1 MIGLDPWAADGTPCV
16 RVAATTFTGDE
27 LTGLYRRYGPYI
39 YARCARLLGDRSA
52 AEDATQETF
61 MRVHRHLHKAPDD
74 AHALAWI
81 YRIATNYCLNVIRD
95 RARHQ
100 QIEQC
105 IPEAHGD
112 NLQVLLANRDVVARI
127 IARCPAKLSV
137 PAWLHHVDGLD
148 HGEIAR
154 VLGISRRSVLNRLA
168 AFAERSRKFLAR
180 SEP

>member
-1 MIGLDPWAADGTPCV
+1 MIRSVPWAAVGALCV
-16 RVAATTFTGDE
+16 RGAVTSLSSDE
-27 LTGLYRRYGPYI
+27 LTNLYRQYGPYI

-61 MRVHRHLHKAPDD
+61 MRVHRHLHKALDHN
-74 AHALAWI
+74 HALAWI

-95 RARHQ
+95 RTLHD
-100 QIEQC
+100 QIERC

-112 NLQVLLANRDVVARI
+112 NLEVSLTNRDVVARI
-127 IARCPAKLSV
+127 IARCPAKLCV

-148 HGEIAR
+148 HGEISR
-154 VLGISRRSVLNRLA
+154 VLGISRRTVLNRLA
-168 AFAERSRKFLAR
+168 AFADRSRKFLAR

>member
-1 MIGLDPWAADGTPCV
+1 V
-16 RVAATTFTGDE
+16 RGAATTFTSDE
-27 LTGLYRRYGPYI
+27 LTSLYRQYGPYI

-61 MRVHRHLHKAPDD
+61 MRVHRHLHKAPDHN
-74 AHALAWI
+74 HALAWI

-95 RARHQ
+95 RELHHQ
-100 QIEQC
+100 LHHQIEQC

-112 NLQVLLANRDVVARI
+112 NLQVSLTNRDVVARI
-127 IARCPAKLSV
+127 VARCPAKLCV

-154 VLGISRRSVLNRLA
+154 VLGVSRRTVLNRLA
-168 AFAERSRKFLAR
+168 AFADRARKFLAR